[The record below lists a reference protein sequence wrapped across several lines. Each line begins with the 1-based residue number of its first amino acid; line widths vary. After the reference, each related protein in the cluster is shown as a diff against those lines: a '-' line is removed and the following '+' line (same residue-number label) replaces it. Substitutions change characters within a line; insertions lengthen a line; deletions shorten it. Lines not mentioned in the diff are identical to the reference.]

1 LVVLCPFSE
10 PVRVHASRERSLQ
23 GVAPYRVVHHLVSIV
38 ELAVLAKEEKLA
50 VKDCEEGPAHLQRAD
65 FEGLASRSSVMG
77 PSLQATSFS
86 IYYTFQI
93 SQYRNIVYL
102 EYTSIPVYHQW

>member
-1 LVVLCPFSE
+1 
-10 PVRVHASRERSLQ
+10 
-23 GVAPYRVVHHLVSIV
+23 
-38 ELAVLAKEEKLA
+38 
-50 VKDCEEGPAHLQRAD
+50 
-65 FEGLASRSSVMG
+65 MG